1 MLFCFLIWYK
11 PYFNGAKL
19 QFIFELCKEKVKKVH
34 FELFMCQKACGRR
47 RAPFVSSLSAPYQ
60 VPIRS
65 LSRTYQEPIGVYG
78 IIKYS
83 MFAPLTR
90 APHLL
95 LAKLTGFYS
104 VRLFRF
110 IYHLPIGV

>member
-34 FELFMCQKACGRR
+34 FELFMCQKTRRER
-47 RAPFVSSLSAPYQ
+47 RAPLASSLSGPYQ
-60 VPIRS
+60 
-65 LSRTYQEPIGVYG
+65 LPIGVYS